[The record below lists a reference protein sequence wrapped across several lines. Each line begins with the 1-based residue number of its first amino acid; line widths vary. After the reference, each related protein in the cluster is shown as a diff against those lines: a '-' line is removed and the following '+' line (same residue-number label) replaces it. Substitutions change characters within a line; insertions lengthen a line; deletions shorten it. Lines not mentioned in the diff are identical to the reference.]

1 MDTQILS
8 RSARILDRQGYETQ
22 TGVEVAIWEDES
34 PEGLGDHYIRVGSTL
49 LWRKDVLENDDRLE
63 CLASGMTILL

>member
-1 MDTQILS
+1 MDIQLLS
-8 RSARILDRQGYETQ
+8 TSARILNRDGFETQ
-22 TGVEVAIWEDES
+22 KGVEVAIWVD
-34 PEGLGDHYIRVGSTL
+34 PNNGNRYIRVGSSL